1 MEEVEDDEMMEA
13 LSPGIVFTT
22 LHFIQ
27 KLRMGLIS

>member
-22 LHFIQ
+22 LHLLRN
-27 KLRMGLIS
+27 LRMGLIS